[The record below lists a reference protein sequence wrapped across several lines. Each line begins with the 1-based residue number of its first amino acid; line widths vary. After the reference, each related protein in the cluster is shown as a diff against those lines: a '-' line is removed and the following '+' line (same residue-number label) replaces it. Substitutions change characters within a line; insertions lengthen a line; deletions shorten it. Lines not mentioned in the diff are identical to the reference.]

1 MRAVWFTIL
10 TIYSRQVR
18 PCLRVDRAIFVLR
31 RNEVHMPVAKS
42 IPTAVRRGAPRLQ
55 TCEIRMQIFYDND
68 NKHKRNNGNKVFSM
82 NDSKKNMNS

>member
-1 MRAVWFTIL
+1 MQAVWFTIL

-18 PCLRVDRAIFVLR
+18 PCLRVDRAFFVLR
-31 RNEVHMPVAKS
+31 RKEECPVAKS

-55 TCEIRMQIFYDND
+55 TGRNMNANIYDND
-68 NKHKRNNGNKVFSM
+68 NKHKRNHGDKVFSM